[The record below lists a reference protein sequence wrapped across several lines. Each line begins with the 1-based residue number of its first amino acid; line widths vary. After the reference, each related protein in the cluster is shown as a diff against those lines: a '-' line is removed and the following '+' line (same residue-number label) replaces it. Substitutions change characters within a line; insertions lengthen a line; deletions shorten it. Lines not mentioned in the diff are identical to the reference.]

1 MIQSLAILAF
11 ILAVALVALDFFI
24 LRPRRSTMAVATP
37 MRKIDRMLYVAF
49 VVSVVGMT
57 LSGVAS
63 VATGHRMHGW
73 MLILH
78 MTLAPLY
85 SICIAGLAVLWSHQ
99 LQTMDRV
106 CASERTA
113 FWIVVA
119 ASFVV
124 ILSAMFGMMTW
135 FGSTYQETWLNT
147 HRIAAFVLVVA
158 AAFQAARLLPRRTIA

>member
-11 ILAVALVALDFFI
+11 ILAIALVALDFFI
-24 LRPRRSTMAVATP
+24 LRPGRSALAGATQ
-37 MRKIDRMLYVAF
+37 MRKIDRMLYIVF

-85 SICIAGLAVLWSHQ
+85 SICIAGLAVLWSNQ
-99 LQTMDRV
+99 LHSTGRV
-106 CASERTA
+106 FASERTA

-135 FGSTYQETWLNT
+135 FGSAYQETWLNT
-147 HRIAAFVLVVA
+147 HRIAAFALVVA
-158 AAFQAARLLPRRTIA
+158 AAFQAARLLPRQKSA